1 MMMVTKAIISDTRA
15 VPRPCPEVAAE
26 VVRAEEKRFIG
37 INVVV
42 RFARHHLVDGRYTR
56 ADADGGLLA
65 SLGIE
70 RRDDFVIRISAE
82 KRRGER
88 QKNHQQYQNQPNHG
102 ALVADKVRCDTLPV
116 ALGSI
121 VGVGRNVCLLQLRKV
136 PGDRDVFRCLHR
148 RAGS

>member
-1 MMMVTKAIISDTRA
+1 M
-15 VPRPCPEVAAE
+15 
-26 VVRAEEKRFIG
+26 
-37 INVVV
+37 
-42 RFARHHLVDGRYTR
+42 DGRYTR
-56 ADADGGLLA
+56 TDADGGLLA

-82 KRRGER
+82 KRRDER

-148 RAGS
+148 RAGF